1 MDLEG
6 KAYQALAEKLT
17 KELKDMHV
25 EEDKTMYEYHDRET
39 ILLNHLVQHG
49 GKAAALAA
57 AREIDKKFKRGL
69 EEYVGDHYA

>member
-1 MDLEG
+1 MELEG
-6 KAYQALAEKLT
+6 QAYQALAEKLT
-17 KELKDMHV
+17 KEINDMNV
-25 EEDKTMYEYHDRET
+25 ETDKTMFEYCDRET
-39 ILLNHLVQHG
+39 ILLNHLVKHG